1 MKKANPGHPR
11 RRRKNERT
19 ADHRP
24 SFIHSSG
31 FTLLEL
37 LISLTIVG
45 VILVIIFGALR
56 IGTRAWEKGEADV
69 EAQQR
74 EMVVLSLVKRQISS
88 FCAREIAHEDKDPYL
103 FKGDE
108 RSMSFISRLAAVPA
122 ARSGMVYVK
131 YIINSAGDGEDALA
145 LYEQD
150 VVSAASK
157 GILEEDLD
165 ESAFHTL
172 IPGAHYIGFDYLKR
186 PEEGNMSVEWQEVW
200 DPDSD
205 EGFPMAV
212 RLTFKRDKDAMPL
225 RVIARIHPEGAKDGL
240 RE

>member
-1 MKKANPGHPR
+1 MRNS
-11 RRRKNERT
+11 ERV
-19 ADHRP
+19 ASCFHQSSIVNRQSP
-24 SFIHSSG
+24 IPSG

-37 LISLTIVG
+37 LISLTIIG

-56 IGTRAWEKGEADV
+56 IGTRAWEKGEANV

-74 EMVVLSLVKRQISS
+74 EKVVLALIKRQISS
-88 FCAREIAHEDKDPYL
+88 FCLREIEHKDKKPYL

-108 RSMSFISRLAAVPA
+108 RSMSFMSSLSAVPT

-131 YIINSAGDGEDALA
+131 YIINSTGEGRDELA

-150 VVSAASK
+150 VVSVGRK
-157 GILEEDLD
+157 GILEDPD
-165 ESAFHTL
+165 EAEFHVL
-172 IPGAHYIGFDYLKR
+172 IPGAHHIAFDYLKR
-186 PEEGNMSVEWQEVW
+186 PEKGDVSPKWQEVW

-212 RLTFKRDKDAMPL
+212 RMTFQRDKDAMPL
-225 RVIARIHPEGAKDGL
+225 RVIARIHPESEGTAQQN
-240 RE
+240 R